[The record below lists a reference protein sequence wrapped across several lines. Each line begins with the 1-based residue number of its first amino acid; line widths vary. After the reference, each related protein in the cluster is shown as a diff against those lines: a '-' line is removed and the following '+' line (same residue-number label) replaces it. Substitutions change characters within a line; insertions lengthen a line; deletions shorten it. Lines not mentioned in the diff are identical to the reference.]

1 MINSNF
7 IAIVDE
13 NEISQAQTL
22 FTKIMKNHATE
33 INLIGTIYFPG
44 PDHAKFQIF
53 WFKEHSFWYGYKI
66 IGEGKTKKHRNVFGK
81 GKYNKDTN
89 KNYDLQCNIP
99 ISGYRKQISA
109 TFVKN
114 DENEIFVAHNGRI
127 GGVVDYGD
135 ESKENENKFKHTTS
149 FPKIKDDKNRD
160 LFLISKIDETLIQ
173 KFAKLTNEVHSIKY
187 PFGGFDFSILNEL
200 EKKKDDLE
208 NKITQVE
215 YYDIRKRCEEEI
227 DQEDYSA
234 QGSESSVYVR
244 AKQEKFRKILLQEYS
259 SKCAFCGFNELEYL
273 VGAHIV
279 PFNIMRKD
287 DHQNAMNPANGILL
301 CKLCDLSFERGDIL
315 LQKNFEITINE
326 KLKKSNN
333 AAVCSWLEK
342 INSKIPI
349 NPNPKF
355 RPKLE
360 FIQKKLE
367 QISSK
372 V

>member
-33 INLIGTIYFPG
+33 INPFTLYFPQAL
-44 PDHAKFQIF
+44 HAEFQIF

-66 IGEGKTKKHRNVFGK
+66 IEEEENKRHRNVFGREK
-81 GKYNKDTN
+81 LHKDTN
-89 KNYDLQCNIP
+89 KNYDFECNIP
-99 ISGYRKQISA
+99 ISGDRKQKSA

-114 DENEIFVAHNGRI
+114 DENEIFVVHNGSI
-127 GGVVDYGD
+127 GGVIGYGPQV
-135 ESKENENKFKHTTS
+135 KEYENKFKQTTS

-173 KFAKLTNEVHSIKY
+173 NFAKLVNEVHSIKY
-187 PFGGFDFSILNEL
+187 PPDVFDFSILNDL
-200 EKKKDDLE
+200 EKQKDEIE

-215 YYDIRKRCEEEI
+215 YYDISKRCEDELKE
-227 DQEDYSA
+227 EDYSA

-333 AAVCSWLEK
+333 SAVCSWLSNF
-342 INSKIPI
+342 NSKIPI

-355 RPKLE
+355 TPKLE